1 MNLYIV
7 EDSELIQQRLLD
19 FVTAIPGVQV
29 VGMAADI
36 ATASVELINQDA
48 DACILDLQ
56 LKDGNGLQL
65 LKSVKQQKPAIKVVV
80 LTNHANEANRTYA
93 LRAGADGFL
102 DKSTDFETLQTY
114 LSDWQQQDSSIH

>member
-19 FVTAIPGVQV
+19 FVSTIPGVQV
-29 VGMAADI
+29 IGMAADI
-36 ATASVELINQDA
+36 ATASNELIQHEA

-56 LKDGNGLQL
+56 LKDGSGLQL
-65 LKSVKQQKPAIKVVV
+65 LKAVKQHKPGLKVVV
-80 LTNHANEANRTYA
+80 LTNHASEANRIYA

-102 DKSTDFETLQTY
+102 DKSTDFENLQTY
-114 LSDWQQQDSSIH
+114 LSNWQQQDSSIH

>member
-7 EDSELIQQRLLD
+7 EDSELIQQRLID
-19 FVTAIPGVQV
+19 FVSAIPGIQV

-36 ATASVELINQDA
+36 ATASNELISQGA

-65 LKSVKQQKPAIKVVV
+65 LKTVKQKKPDLKVVV
-80 LTNHANEANRTYA
+80 LTNHANEANRAYA

-102 DKSTDFETLQTY
+102 DKSTDFETLQSY
-114 LSDWQQQDSSIH
+114 LSAWQQNDSSIH

>member
-19 FVTAIPGVQV
+19 FVSTIPGVQV
-29 VGMAADI
+29 IGMAADI
-36 ATASVELINQDA
+36 ATASNELIQHEA

-56 LKDGNGLQL
+56 LKDGSGLQL
-65 LKSVKQQKPAIKVVV
+65 LKAVKQHKPALKVVV
-80 LTNHANEANRTYA
+80 LTNHANEANRVYA

-102 DKSTDFETLQTY
+102 DKSTDFENLQTY
-114 LSDWQQQDSSIH
+114 LSNWQQQDSSIH